1 MRILEET
8 YDELEPKSRPRRFGF
23 DWPFLRMRLNQV
35 IVFLLIVSGALIL
48 LLMMRLQLFR
58 YWSEF
63 LNSSPLLK
71 FASWPLL
78 ISLIG
83 IITALAL
90 QTILWLRY
98 KPETLNG
105 EGKDADWPAVSVIVA
120 ALNEEAFIESSL
132 DSIFAGN
139 YPQDKLEVICVND
152 GSTDGTAARLERA
165 KEKFGDRLKVIH
177 FRKNQGKRK
186 ALCVGYKMAKGE
198 VIVTID
204 ADSKAGRNAVR
215 NLVVPLI
222 LDERTGAVAGR
233 IAVLNEKANFLTR
246 MLAVRYSISFDFG
259 RAYQSVFG
267 TVVSCSGSLMAVRR
281 SLFGSVMGDFLGQ
294 TFRGAPVT
302 HGEDRALTTLV
313 LRAGYEVK
321 YQSNAVVYTAVP
333 TRIGQMNK
341 MYLRWTRSY
350 VRETVFLA
358 RFIFSRK
365 RRTRHRI
372 LPVIDFV
379 FLNFLHPFHLLAIG
393 VIVYAFV
400 IDPIS
405 LVRHLVF
412 IVILAFILSL
422 YYLRTNRS
430 WAFLY
435 GIPYAIIAAFFQWWI
450 VPFSLLTMKDRSWV
464 TR

>member
-1 MRILEET
+1 MRPLEKT
-8 YDELEPKSRPRRFGF
+8 YDDLEPKSRPRRFGF

-35 IVFLLIVSGALIL
+35 IAFLLIGSCALIL

-63 LNSSPLLK
+63 LNSSKYLK

-83 IITALAL
+83 IISALAL
-90 QTILWLRY
+90 QTILWFRY

-132 DSIFAGN
+132 DAIFAGN
-139 YPQDKLEVICVND
+139 YPADRLEVICVND
-152 GSTDGTAARLERA
+152 GSTDRTAECLERA
-165 KEKFGDRLKVIH
+165 KEKYGDRLKVVY
-177 FRKNQGKRK
+177 FKKNLGKRK
-186 ALCVGYKMAKGE
+186 ALYVGCKLAKGA

-215 NLVVPLI
+215 NLVVPLVR
-222 LDERTGAVAGR
+222 DERCGAVAGR

-281 SLFGSVMGDFLGQ
+281 SLFGSVMKDFLGQ
-294 TFRGAPVT
+294 TFRGLPVT

-321 YQSNAVVYTAVP
+321 YQSNSVVYTAVP
-333 TRIGQMNK
+333 TRIGQMNR

-405 LVRHLVF
+405 LVRHLIF
-412 IVILAFILSL
+412 IVILAFVLSL

-435 GIPYAIIAAFFQWWI
+435 GIPYAIIAVFFLWWI
-450 VPFSLLTMKDRSWV
+450 VPFSLLTVKNQSWV

>member
-1 MRILEET
+1 MRPLEET
-8 YDELEPKSRPRRFGF
+8 YDDLEAKSPPREFGLN
-23 DWPFLRMRLNQV
+23 WPFLRKRLNQL
-35 IVFLLIVSGALIL
+35 IALLLIASGALML
-48 LLMMRLQLFR
+48 LLMMKLQLFR

-63 LNSSPLLK
+63 LHSSPILK

-78 ISLIG
+78 ISIIG
-83 IITALAL
+83 IIAALAL
-90 QTILWLRY
+90 QTILWFRY
-98 KPETLNG
+98 RAETLNG
-105 EGKDADWPAVSVIVA
+105 EQKDTDWPAVSVVVA
-120 ALNEEAFIESSL
+120 ALNEEAFIESSIE
-132 DSIFAGN
+132 SIFAGN
-139 YPQDKLEVICVND
+139 YPTEKLEVICVND
-152 GSTDGTAARLERA
+152 GSTDGTEECLERA
-165 KEKFGDRLKVIH
+165 KGKYGDRLKVVQ
-177 FRKNQGKRK
+177 FKKNQGKRK
-186 ALCVGYKMAKGE
+186 ALYVGYKLAKGE
-198 VIVTID
+198 IIVTVD

-222 LDERTGAVAGR
+222 MDEKTGAVAGR

-267 TVVSCSGSLMAVRR
+267 TVVSCSGALMAVRR
-281 SLFGSVMGDFLGQ
+281 SLFGSVMKDFLGQ
-294 TFRGAPVT
+294 TFRGIPVT

-333 TRIGQMNK
+333 TRIGELNK

-350 VRETVFLA
+350 VREAVFLA
-358 RFIFSRK
+358 RFIFSRNRK
-365 RRTRHRI
+365 ARHKI

-379 FLNFLHPFHLLAIG
+379 FLNFLPPFHLLAIG
-393 VIVYAFV
+393 VIVYAFIV
-400 IDPIS
+400 DPIS

-450 VPFSLLTMKDRSWV
+450 VPFSLLTMKDQSWM

>member
-1 MRILEET
+1 MLPREET
-8 YDELEPKSRPRRFGF
+8 CDDVEPKSPPRKSGLN
-23 DWPFLRMRLNQV
+23 WPFLRMRINQL
-35 IVFLLIVSGALIL
+35 IALLLIGSCALIL
-48 LLMMRLQLFR
+48 LVMMRLHLFS
-58 YWSEF
+58 YWVEF
-63 LNSSPLLK
+63 LNSSKYLK

-83 IITALAL
+83 IISAMAL
-90 QTILWLRY
+90 QTILWFRY

-105 EGKDADWPAVSVIVA
+105 EGKDAAWPAVSVIVA
-120 ALNEEAFIESSL
+120 ALNEEAYIESSL
-132 DSIFAGN
+132 EAIFAGN
-139 YPQDKLEVICVND
+139 YPEDKLEVICVND
-152 GSTDGTAARLERA
+152 GSTDGTAECLGRA
-165 KEKFGDRLKVIH
+165 KKKYGDRLKVVH
-177 FRKNQGKRK
+177 FNKNLGKRK
-186 ALCVGYKMAKGE
+186 ALYVGYKLAKGE
-198 VIVTID
+198 IIVTID

-222 LDERTGAVAGR
+222 RDERCGAVAGR

-281 SLFGSVMGDFLGQ
+281 SLFGSVMGDFMGQ
-294 TFRGAPVT
+294 TFRGVPVM

-313 LRAGYEVK
+313 LKAGYEVK
-321 YQSNAVVYTAVP
+321 YQSSAVVYTTVP
-333 TRIGQMNK
+333 TRMGEMNK

-358 RFIFSRK
+358 RFIFSGK

-379 FLNFLHPFHLLAIG
+379 FLNFLPPFHLLAIG
-393 VIVYAFV
+393 VIAYAFV

-405 LVRHLVF
+405 LLRHSIF
-412 IVILAFILSL
+412 IAILAFILSL

-435 GIPYAIIAAFFQWWI
+435 GIPYAIIAAFFLWWI
-450 VPFSLLTMKDRSWV
+450 VPFSLLTMKNQSWV